1 MYQLS
6 LEDICLSF
14 CRDTALEILALRQ
27 PSKEFSCKMTE
38 NMQVDAL
45 PSRQAGF
52 VRCCL
57 SESIKLKDIPGYLI
71 WEPEESVNF

>member
-1 MYQLS
+1 
-6 LEDICLSF
+6 
-14 CRDTALEILALRQ
+14 
-27 PSKEFSCKMTE
+27 MTE

-57 SESIKLKDIPGYLI
+57 SESIKLKDILGYLI